1 MIEKKVECTDLV
13 LKNVRFVFTILR
25 KITKNN
31 W

>member
-13 LKNVRFVFTILR
+13 LKIVRFVFTIIR